1 MNENKLNEKWSKYEI
16 KMAEYE
22 GKGQPTMFVHPDLL
36 AQMLLIEDKNGRFV
50 YENEAVL
57 ARTLRVKEIV
67 PVPLM
72 KELTRKGT
80 ESKVYDVKAIIVNP
94 ADYTVGA
101 DKGGQV
107 SMFEDFDI
115 DYNQQKYL
123 IETRCSGSL
132 MQPKT
137 AICVEKLR
145 G

>member
-1 MNENKLNEKWSKYEI
+1 MLVALYLLGPVAI
-16 KMAEYE
+16 AIV
-22 GKGQPTMFVHPDLL
+22 GQ
-36 AQMLLIEDKNGRFV
+36 AKSN
-50 YENEAVL
+50 
-57 ARTLRVKEIV
+57 
-67 PVPLM
+67 
-72 KELTRKGT
+72 
-80 ESKVYDVKAIIVNP
+80 VYDVKAIIVNP

-137 AICVEKLR
+137 AICVEKVQED
-145 G
+145 